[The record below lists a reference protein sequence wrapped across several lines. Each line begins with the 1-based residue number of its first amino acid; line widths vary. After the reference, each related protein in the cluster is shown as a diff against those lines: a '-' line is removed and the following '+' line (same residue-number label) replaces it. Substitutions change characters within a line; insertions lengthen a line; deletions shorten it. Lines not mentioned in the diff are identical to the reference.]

1 MKNIIYLFGLLFLAS
16 LALTSCRK
24 ANGNFTGR
32 EYMPDMAHPVAY
44 EANTYSYYY
53 YNTWGTPEEK
63 RALSQPRK
71 PVAGTIA
78 RGYAGGDAM
87 SKFAN
92 ERVVIP
98 ANGAVP
104 YYYEDND
111 EERLRAEAEL
121 KNPFPITEG
130 GLATGKELY
139 AINCAICHGEKGE
152 ANGHIVES
160 GVYPAAPK
168 SYLDE
173 EFINAGD
180 GRYYHAI
187 MYGKNVMGHY
197 KDKLSYEERWQVI
210 HYIRSLQAKSQGRD
224 YLVAAPPAPTA
235 PLSIAEVIASGSG
248 SIALDNVQFATG
260 SARLRSSSYDELNNL
275 VAILTDQAAVKLSI
289 NGHTDNQGNADNNR
303 ALSQKRAQAVLDYL
317 VENGIDGGRL
327 QAQGFGADQPVATND
342 TSEGRAQNRRTE
354 VEIVQ

>member
-1 MKNIIYLFGLLFLAS
+1 MVVTG
-16 LALTSCRK
+16 CGK
-24 ANGNFTGR
+24 ADGNYTGR
-32 EYMPDMAHPVAY
+32 EYMPDMAHPIAY

-63 RALSQPRK
+63 RKMSQPRK
-71 PVAGTIA
+71 PVTGTIA
-78 RGYAGGDAM
+78 RGYAGSAV
-87 SKFAN
+87 AN

-98 ANGAVP
+98 ANGSVP

-121 KNPFPITEG
+121 SNPFPITEA

-139 AINCAICHGEKGE
+139 EINCGICHGAKGE

-224 YLVAAPPAPTA
+224 YLVAAPPTPAAPM
-235 PLSIAEVIASGSG
+235 SIADVIASGSG
-248 SIALDNVQFATG
+248 SIALDNVKFNSG
-260 SARLRSSSYDELNNL
+260 SATLKSSSYDELNNL

-289 NGHTDNQGNADNNR
+289 NGHTDSKGNADANR
-303 ALSQKRAQAVLDYL
+303 TLSQKRAAAVMDYL
-317 VENGIDGGRL
+317 VENGIDAGRL
-327 QAQGFGADQPVATND
+327 QAQGFGADVPVATND

-354 VEIVQ
+354 VEIIK